1 MLRAKGKNLLHFI
14 SFCHQ
19 VSVFKVSKKKKLKI
33 LEFNKNPM
41 KLKCF
46 TNSMK
51 IPRISFYNLVEENNF
66 RNEAIILNKI

>member
-1 MLRAKGKNLLHFI
+1 
-14 SFCHQ
+14 
-19 VSVFKVSKKKKLKI
+19 
-33 LEFNKNPM
+33 M